1 MMLRHLRRRPRRRH
15 LPLLPP
21 ARLNCPRG
29 PALSSSRAAP
39 PFPSRSGRPWSAV
52 ARSRARGRASSEFLT
67 GCRFRR
73 ELYFFNRPH
82 ETSALTP
89 SLSSPLLFPPP
100 ATGSG
105 RRHGSSPPAALT
117 AVSEGRGRGR
127 IRGGAAAG
135 GACRA
140 RRPSSRSSSP
150 EARSPRAS
158 KRRTAFSAPPGAPP
172 PYAAPPLK
180 AGWEVKTDPAS
191 GRPCVAPSHS
201 GPCLSQ
207 RFTCPQV
214 LCRDCDR

>member
-1 MMLRHLRRRPRRRH
+1 MMLRHLRRRRPRRRH

-39 PFPSRSGRPWSAV
+39 PFPSRSGRPWSTV

-105 RRHGSSPPAALT
+105 RRHGSSPPAALK
-117 AVSEGRGRGR
+117 AVSEGRGRGK

-135 GACRA
+135 GACMA

-150 EARSPRAS
+150 EARSLRAS

-172 PYAAPPLK
+172 PPPPPPPRATATASETPPPLPPLPLPPSPLPTRGG
-180 AGWEVKTDPAS
+180 GW
-191 GRPCVAPSHS
+191 
-201 GPCLSQ
+201 
-207 RFTCPQV
+207 
-214 LCRDCDR
+214 